1 MISYC
6 SIPSICKVFI
16 MAYIFALLCGIVL
29 SMSPVFSARKHRG
42 KIAWV
47 FCVFVSSAM
56 LLIYAAD
63 VKTAKQNLSVNSFV
77 RWFCDLPVVFPLI
90 LITLMTVYVLYVILK
105 EKHKRHNIVTRSS
118 VKEGIDKL
126 DSGLCFAY
134 ESGRVILANYIMNEL
149 CHSILGRDLQNANV
163 FWDALSSCK
172 VKEDV
177 VCLQAGENPSFR
189 LPDGRVWSFAHSVID
204 NIIQVSAADTT
215 YLQRLTDELKEKNKE
230 LKAINARL
238 VAYGEEVDE
247 LTRSKER
254 LETKINIHR
263 SLGQALLVTRHYL
276 IDSTR
281 DEKVPFDIWEKNIA
295 MLSMEIEQPSE
306 EPFEMFIKA
315 AKTAGVDI
323 EINGQLP
330 SREETNNLFALAA
343 AESLVNA
350 VRHADANAMYIT
362 FTEEHDMDMVSF
374 TNNGT
379 RPESEITEGGG
390 LGALRK
396 KTERIGGIMKVCH
409 NPEFALIISIPK
421 KGKPHEANNDC

>member
-1 MISYC
+1 MMSYC
-6 SIPSICKVFI
+6 NLPHICKMLI
-16 MAYIFALLCGIVL
+16 MAYILALLCVTLLSLNLVTGRRKYVEKSAWAVCVL
-29 SMSPVFSARKHRG
+29 L
-42 KIAWV
+42 
-47 FCVFVSSAM
+47 SSTM
-56 LLIYAAD
+56 LLIYAAE
-63 VKTAKQNLSVNSFV
+63 VKTAKQNYSVSPFV
-77 RWFCDLPVVFPLI
+77 SRFCDLPVIIPLI
-90 LITLMTVYVLYVILK
+90 LAVLMTVFVGYIVIK
-105 EKHKRHNIVTRSS
+105 ERNKRQNIITRSS
-118 VKEGIDKL
+118 IKESIDKL

-134 ESGRVILANYIMNEL
+134 QSGRVILANHIMTEL
-149 CHSILGRDLQNANV
+149 CYSILGRDLQNANI
-163 FWDALSSCK
+163 FWKALASGE

-177 VCLQAGENPSFR
+177 VCLRKGEKPSFK
-189 LPDGRVWSFAHSVID
+189 LSDGKVWTFGHSIID
-204 NIIQVSAADTT
+204 NIIQLSAADTT
-215 YLQRLTDELKEKNKE
+215 YLQKLTDELQEKNNE
-230 LKAINARL
+230 LKAINSRL

-421 KGKPHEANNDC
+421 KGEPHEANNDC